1 MKMNQAKQVVK
12 KTKYIQ
18 QEYNE
23 LNKLNWKICNDLK
36 QFLSEH
42 ERMI

>member
-12 KTKYIQ
+12 KEKYIQ

-23 LNKLNWKICNDLK
+23 LKKLNWKIYNDLK
-36 QFLSEH
+36 QF
-42 ERMI
+42 